1 MRTDDRSP
9 PRDPRRLGPYEAAYD
24 VLRGYDVAPP
34 VHVAGPAPVLA
45 AGRRDDRAER
55 R

>member
-24 VLRGYDVAPP
+24 VLRGYEVAPP
-34 VHVAGPAPVLA
+34 ARMAGPAPVMVA
-45 AGRRDDRAER
+45 ARRDDRAER